1 MGKYDVL
8 MGKYF
13 SNRERFADLFNGILF
28 DGERMIIPDSL
39 EREAGDYLQ
48 TEETKI
54 RRRYRDLKMKS
65 GQEGQFQ
72 IFSLENQS
80 FVDYTMPLRCMEYDF
95 LEYLEQLNKL
105 KESYKITNTVLRG
118 AEKLCG
124 IRKEDRLL
132 PVYTIC
138 LYLGEEK
145 WDGPRSLW
153 DMVRLSG
160 EQKVKQHFSD
170 YSMRL
175 YCINEQQNFEVF
187 HTEVRQ
193 FFQALIYRK
202 NKEKLEELIE
212 NSTEYQ
218 NLSEETFEV
227 IVNFLGMPK
236 LWKIREQFKSIN
248 QKGGYNMCQ
257 AIREWSAEERE
268 IGRGIGLAEG
278 IEQGIEKGLERGL
291 EQGLERM
298 IVDNLEERKPE
309 EIIIKKLMRH
319 FSLGEQQAKMYY
331 DKYAKAVV

>member
-28 DGERMIIPDSL
+28 GGDRMIVPESL
-39 EREAGDYLQ
+39 EREAGDYLK
-48 TEETKI
+48 TEEQKI
-54 RRRYRDLKMKS
+54 KRRYRDLKMKS

-95 LEYLEQLNKL
+95 LEYVEQLNKL
-105 KESYKITNTVLRG
+105 RESHKIANTVLRG

-145 WDGPRSLW
+145 WDGPRSLC
-153 DMVRLSG
+153 DMMRLNG
-160 EQKVKQHFSD
+160 RQDANQHFSD
-170 YSMRL
+170 YPMRL

-193 FFQALIYRK
+193 FFQALICRK
-202 NKEKLEELIE
+202 NKEKLEELIGT
-212 NSTEYQ
+212 SAEYQ
-218 NLSEETFEV
+218 NLSVETFEM
-227 IVNFLGMPK
+227 IVNFLGMRK
-236 LWKIREQFKSIN
+236 LWKLRKQFKSSD

-257 AIREWSAEERE
+257 AIREWSAEERA

-278 IEQGIEKGLERGL
+278 IEQGIERGI

-298 IVDNLEERKPE
+298 IVDNLEERKSE

-319 FSLGEQQAKMYY
+319 FSLGEQQAKNYY
-331 DKYAKAVV
+331 DKYAKEVILEN